1 MASVN
6 EVIFDQLV
14 RHQIGLTRLSS
25 GMVNDLIARL
35 NKFDPQIVQ
44 ILQTI
49 NQRSSKTAIDRAL
62 RAINGVN
69 HDAYAAISKDF
80 TKALKELAAHEV
92 EFQKDTVFGALSDKA
107 IKQLDVRVPTQKS
120 VNEMV
125 TSEPI
130 DGSLL
135 AEHINGMEIGRYN
148 RIRDEIRREWNAGG
162 DAVTENVV
170 GSVVGTAEANYRD
183 GLLDVSRRSMEQVGR
198 TVSNAISGMAR
209 DAFFEANDDLF
220 DGEQWVAMLETNT
233 CAQCAALDGTV
244 FPVGEGPRPTL
255 HPNCRCQ
262 MVPVMK
268 DWEALGLEDLGPGTR
283 ESMDGEVPE
292 SLTYNEWLKGQPAA
306 VQDDILGP
314 TRGELFRKGG
324 IHLERFVD
332 DSGRKWTLDELEA
345 QGIL

>member
-1 MASVN
+1 
-6 EVIFDQLV
+6 
-14 RHQIGLTRLSS
+14 
-25 GMVNDLIARL
+25 
-35 NKFDPQIVQ
+35 
-44 ILQTI
+44 
-49 NQRSSKTAIDRAL
+49 
-62 RAINGVN
+62 
-69 HDAYAAISKDF
+69 
-80 TKALKELAAHEV
+80 
-92 EFQKDTVFGALSDKA
+92 
-107 IKQLDVRVPTQKS
+107 
-120 VNEMV
+120 
-125 TSEPI
+125 
-130 DGSLL
+130 
-135 AEHINGMEIGRYN
+135 
-148 RIRDEIRREWNAGG
+148 
-162 DAVTENVV
+162 
-170 GSVVGTAEANYRD
+170 
-183 GLLDVSRRSMEQVGR
+183 
-198 TVSNAISGMAR
+198 
-209 DAFFEANDDLF
+209 
-220 DGEQWVAMLETNT
+220 MLETNT

>member
-49 NQRSSKTAIDRAL
+49 NQRSSKTAIDKAL

-170 GSVVGTAEANYRD
+170 GGVVGTAEANYRD

-209 DAFFEANDDLF
+209 DAFFEANDNLF
-220 DGEQWVAMLETNT
+220 
-233 CAQCAALDGTV
+233 
-244 FPVGEGPRPTL
+244 
-255 HPNCRCQ
+255 
-262 MVPVMK
+262 
-268 DWEALGLEDLGPGTR
+268 DLGPGTR